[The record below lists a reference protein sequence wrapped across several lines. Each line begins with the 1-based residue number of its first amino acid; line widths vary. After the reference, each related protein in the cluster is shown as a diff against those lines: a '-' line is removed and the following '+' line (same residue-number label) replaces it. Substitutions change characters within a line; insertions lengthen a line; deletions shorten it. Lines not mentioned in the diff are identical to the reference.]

1 MDTIVYIAPYQQGA
15 KQMPMT
21 KNNISQNLTKADAAL
36 AVIESLE
43 AEGLTAVQRKL
54 VAEARA
60 CIDAAY
66 EQIPQLRSDI
76 LQALKRLS

>member
-1 MDTIVYIAPYQQGA
+1 
-15 KQMPMT
+15 MT